1 MLKKAKDIIE
11 AIRQKKQ
18 VQSLEGQLEDI
29 NVWIYGDSGKG
40 KTGWAIDYFNDNKGY
55 YEKDKSKYW
64 NNFDYEDNVLFDD
77 IELTDAHQLGNLKKW
92 A

>member
-1 MLKKAKDIIE
+1 MAGLRSFQQALLF
-11 AIRQKKQ
+11 
-18 VQSLEGQLEDI
+18 VQ
-29 NVWIYGDSGKG
+29 G